1 MVIISYQK
9 DPVIISHHDPTT
21 IDIYIYRY
29 IGKSGFRILIIAPG
43 DGITFNTLLGTILFD
58 TKRWRDG
65 LEVLA
70 RAAVADIDGTFPQG
84 RNALV
89 SACEMQDVT
98 VVEGVVSSSHRE
110 VGHCWSMLQSS
121 KIQEKKGRRLVSM
134 RLVGLNLRTLEFFCV
149 IIKLLTEVFFLMM
162 GMKVRLQKERKL
174 NEKRDLSIGCGAIP
188 ISLKYHFLNM

>member
-1 MVIISYQK
+1 M
-9 DPVIISHHDPTT
+9 
-21 IDIYIYRY
+21 
-29 IGKSGFRILIIAPG
+29 IIAPG

-110 VGHCWSMLQSS
+110 VGHCWSMLRSS
-121 KIQEKKGRRLVSM
+121 QNPRKKREG
-134 RLVGLNLRTLEFFCV
+134 
-149 IIKLLTEVFFLMM
+149 
-162 GMKVRLQKERKL
+162 GMIEGGWCQ
-174 NEKRDLSIGCGAIP
+174 
-188 ISLKYHFLNM
+188 